1 MQYESLM
8 PIASLRPRRGS
19 LLAISD
25 LHITT
30 PQNRTVVEGLSPE
43 SPADWLLFAGD
54 MSEDWTDIEWALR
67 LLTERFATVVL
78 APGNHD
84 LWTPRHGP
92 QPWLRGAYRYE
103 QLVATCRALGV
114 ITPEDP
120 YPIWHGTGGPVRI
133 APLFLLYDYSFAY
146 NVAATKEAALERAWA
161 AGVVC
166 SDEVMLHPDPYPSRA
181 AWCEARVTET
191 ERRLTESDLE
201 YPDRPRQ
208 PLPVDRR
215 ADTVASPARVR
226 TVVRHIAYRKVA
238 HAIQRVRCCLRASPH
253 AAHGLSRRSAIR
265 GGVARLSPRVAAP
278 RRLSPAVAAHPT
290 ARRAVIAAI
299 LPSTVVAVE
308 TRDFESDRLLFESE
322 RAVVVR
328 AVEKR
333 RRDFATGRACAT
345 PR

>member
-1 MQYESLM
+1 MHRSRKPRYELNE
-8 PIASLRPRRGS
+8 PARHGS

-30 PQNRTVVEGLSPE
+30 PQNRTVVEGLRPE

-54 MSEDWTDIEWALR
+54 MSEDWKDIEWALS

-92 QPWLRGAYRYE
+92 QRSLRGAYRYE

-120 YPIWHGTGGPVRI
+120 YPIWHGAGGPVRI
-133 APLFLLYDYSFAY
+133 APLFLLYDYTFAY
-146 NVAATKEAALERAWA
+146 NIAATKEAALERAWA

-191 ERRLTESDLE
+191 ERRLTESDLSIPTVLVNHFPLTDE
-201 YPDRPRQ
+201 PTRWLRRPEFAQWCGTSLTAKWHTRFNASVVVYGHLHMPHTACRDGVRFEEVSLGYPREWQRRDGSRP
-208 PLPVDRR
+208 LLRR
-215 ADTVASPARVR
+215 
-226 TVVRHIAYRKVA
+226 
-238 HAIQRVRCCLRASPH
+238 
-253 AAHGLSRRSAIR
+253 
-265 GGVARLSPRVAAP
+265 
-278 RRLSPAVAAHPT
+278 
-290 ARRAVIAAI
+290 I
-299 LPSTVVAVE
+299 LPLE
-308 TRDFESDRLLFESE
+308 E
-322 RAVVVR
+322 
-328 AVEKR
+328 
-333 RRDFATGRACAT
+333 
-345 PR
+345 P